1 MATRAR
7 RKETIREQ
15 DLLEAARKLFSQKGF
30 ASTTVSDIVR
40 EAGVAQGTFY
50 LYFESKAAVVQRL
63 LRMFDQLVEEEAA
76 ARVDDDQHP
85 AETVRARVRAVFR
98 ASARHADLLR
108 MLFLDPSIG
117 VAELIRSDRTARE
130 QRMQA
135 AAQVLRAGM
144 TSGAIHKMEPNLT
157 ARLVFAIVEA
167 AVVEWILH
175 GSDTD
180 PEEFAEGLAQILI
193 HGIVKRSE
201 PVTPE
206 QRSSV

>member
-7 RKETIREQ
+7 RKETTREQ

-30 ASTTVSDIVR
+30 ASTTVADIVR

-50 LYFESKAAVVQRL
+50 LYFESKAAVVQHL
-63 LRMFDQLVEEEAA
+63 LEMFDQLVQEEAA
-76 ARVDDDQHP
+76 ARVDESQSSG
-85 AETVRARVRAVFR
+85 EIIRARVKAVFH
-98 ASARHADLLR
+98 ASAKHADLLR

-117 VAELIRSDRTARE
+117 VADLIRSDRTARE
-130 QRMQA
+130 ERMQT

-144 TSGAIHKMEPNLT
+144 ASDNILEMDPNLM

-167 AVVEWILH
+167 AVVEWVLH

-193 HGIVKRSE
+193 HGIVKRSA